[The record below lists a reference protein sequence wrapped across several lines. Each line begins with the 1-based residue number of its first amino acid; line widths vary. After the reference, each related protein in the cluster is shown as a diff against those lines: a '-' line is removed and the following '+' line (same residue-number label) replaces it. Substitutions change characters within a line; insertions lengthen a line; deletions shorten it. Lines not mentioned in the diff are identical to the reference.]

1 MPSQSGRGS
10 VRSDCKHMAVCGAYS
25 LYHCKVF
32 CRQNDKQPID
42 CKYNQAQGLVSP
54 DVSKMNV
61 TLAYE
66 RTDGANKSDTKEP
79 TATDEYPGEE
89 IIPGTGLQED
99 GEQSPAV

>member
-1 MPSQSGRGS
+1 
-10 VRSDCKHMAVCGAYS
+10 
-25 LYHCKVF
+25 
-32 CRQNDKQPID
+32 
-42 CKYNQAQGLVSP
+42 
-54 DVSKMNV
+54 MNV